1 VCPSGV
7 ILQSHRDCDVLPMD
21 HPVDH
26 RLKRRAFVYS
36 GKLTLAEDVELAL
49 RQNVDIQIANTEAA
63 SRLQD
68 GLIP

>member
-1 VCPSGV
+1 
-7 ILQSHRDCDVLPMD
+7 VLPMD